1 MSTWRGIKTVAQ
13 YLWPKVKGKGGG
25 NVAQAV
31 LGAGLQVADTY
42 LNAKTKDEKAEGY
55 GRAAGG
61 LAGAMLGTKAG
72 MAAGAAIGSIVPGLG
87 TAIGAG
93 VGGLV
98 GGALGYW
105 GGDALGGRLASRC
118 SAAMTRSSRCPP
130 PVR

>member
-1 MSTWRGIKTVAQ
+1 M
-13 YLWPKVKGKGGG
+13 
-25 NVAQAV
+25 AQAV

-98 GGALGYW
+98 GALLATGAVMPWVGAL
-105 GGDALGGRLASRC
+105 ANRC
-118 SAAMTRSSRCPP
+118 SAAMTRSSRCPSP
-130 PVR
+130 AR